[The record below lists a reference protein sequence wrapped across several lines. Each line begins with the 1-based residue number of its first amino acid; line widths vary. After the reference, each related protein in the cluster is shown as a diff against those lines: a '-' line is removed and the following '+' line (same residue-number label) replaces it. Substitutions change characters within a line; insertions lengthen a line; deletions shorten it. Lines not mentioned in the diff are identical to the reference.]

1 MLPDFIIIGTMK
13 GGTSSL
19 YHYLAS
25 HRDVVPSSVKE
36 TNFFKTDGDFSKGMD
51 WYGGLFTGNGSL
63 AFEAS
68 PNYSKRHIFPSV
80 PERMHSV
87 LPDIRLIYVLRDPVD
102 RMVSHYVH
110 NYSHGRESRS
120 FSEAV
125 KKRDRNYI
133 KTSKYFYQL
142 EAFLEYYPAAR
153 ILLVQSE
160 QMYRNT
166 PEVLGEVA
174 GFLGISNTFDRS
186 SIEKRFHQSRDKKRR
201 SRLETVLCRKTN
213 NPELLSI
220 IRKFTRPFRKS
231 IVRPVVSAGDR
242 EVLAEIISPDIEKLR
257 RFTGMNFGG
266 WCL

>member
-1 MLPDFIIIGTMK
+1 M
-13 GGTSSL
+13 

-25 HRDVVPSSVKE
+25 HPDVVPSSVKE
-36 TNFFKTDGDFSKGMD
+36 TNFFKTPGDFSKGLD
-51 WYGGLFTGNGSL
+51 WYAGLFQGNGGI

-87 LPDIRLIYVLRDPVD
+87 LPEARLIYVLRDPVD
-102 RMVSHYVH
+102 RAVSHYVH

-133 KTSKYFYQL
+133 RTSRYFYQL
-142 EAFLEYYPAAR
+142 EAFLEYYPAER
-153 ILLVQSE
+153 ILIVQSE
-160 QMYRNT
+160 KMHDNT
-166 PEVLGEVA
+166 AEVLAEVA
-174 GFLGISNTFDRS
+174 EFLGIPDSFEQS
-186 SIEKRFHQSRDKKRR
+186 FIEKRFHQSRDKKRR
-201 SRLETVLCRKTN
+201 SRLEAVLCRKTN

-231 IVRPVVSAGDR
+231 IKRPVVSAGQM
-242 EVLAEIISPDIEKLR
+242 EILSEMIAPDIEKLR
-257 RFTGMNFGG
+257 RFTGMTFAD
-266 WCL
+266 WCV